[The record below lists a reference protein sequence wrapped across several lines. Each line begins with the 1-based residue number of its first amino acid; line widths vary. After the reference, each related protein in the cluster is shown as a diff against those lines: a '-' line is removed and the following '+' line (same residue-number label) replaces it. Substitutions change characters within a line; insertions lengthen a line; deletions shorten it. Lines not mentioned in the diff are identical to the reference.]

1 MSKMAALSM
10 MAGKAGGGMAAK
22 MGAARAGMGAAGGAM
37 GARMGAASTAM
48 QTSQIGVAATAKAA
62 ETTTITINY
71 GQIGLILM
79 FGFLYLVIASLGIDM
94 FNKCPEKEGNSTQEN
109 LKNFL
114 SYTLTIALTIPCT
127 LLMVK
132 TAGSKLSGI
141 IVLLFGIMGIV
152 GSSAAL
158 NWARTC
164 ESAKKDKSKLGFSAA
179 SLVIFLLAFLSGLF
193 MLRPIK
199 AKVA

>member
-1 MSKMAALSM
+1 M

-48 QTSQIGVAATAKAA
+48 QGTAAYKGAAAKAGEVA
-62 ETTTITINY
+62 TIEINY

-179 SLVIFLLAFLSGLF
+179 SLVIFLLAFLGGLF
-193 MLRPIK
+193 MLRPVK

>member
-1 MSKMAALSM
+1 MSKMAALSA
-10 MAGKAGGGMAAK
+10 MAGRAGGQ
-22 MGAARAGMGAAGGAM
+22 MGAAGGAM

-48 QTSQIGVAATAKAA
+48 QGTAAYQGAAAKAA

-71 GQIGLILM
+71 GQIGLILA

-94 FNKCPEKEGNSTQEN
+94 FNKCREQEGNSTQEN

-127 LLMVK
+127 LLLAK

-141 IVLLFGIMGIV
+141 IVLLFGIMGVV

-164 ESAKKDKSKLGFSAA
+164 ASAKKDQSKMAFSAV

>member
-179 SLVIFLLAFLSGLF
+179 SLVIFLLAFLGGLF
-193 MLRPIK
+193 MLRPVK

>member
-1 MSKMAALSM
+1 MSKMAALSA

-22 MGAARAGMGAAGGAM
+22 MGAARAGMGAAGGAV

-48 QTSQIGVAATAKAA
+48 QGTAAYQGAA
-62 ETTTITINY
+62 ETAGKTTTITINY
-71 GQIGLILM
+71 GQIGLITV

-94 FNKCPEKEGNSTQEN
+94 FNKCSEQEGNSTQEN

-127 LLMVK
+127 LLLVK
-132 TAGSKLSGI
+132 NAGSKLSGI
-141 IVLLFGIMGIV
+141 IVLLFGIMGVV
-152 GSSAAL
+152 GSSASL

-164 ESAKKDKSKLGFSAA
+164 ESAKKDDSKMAFSAV
-179 SLVIFLLAFLSGLF
+179 SLVIFLLAFLGGLF

-199 AKVA
+199 AKIA

>member
-1 MSKMAALSM
+1 MSKMAALSA
-10 MAGKAGGGMAAK
+10 MAGRAQ
-22 MGAARAGMGAAGGAM
+22 GAMGAAGGAM
-37 GARMGAASTAM
+37 AGKMGAAGTAVT
-48 QTSQIGVAATAKAA
+48 QTGAYQGAAANAAKSVGL
-62 ETTTITINY
+62 EINY
-71 GQIGLILM
+71 GQIGLIAM

-94 FNKCPEKEGNSTQEN
+94 FNKCPEQEGKSTQEN

-141 IVLLFGIMGIV
+141 IVLLFGIMGVV
-152 GSSAAL
+152 GSSASL

-164 ESAKKDKSKLGFSAA
+164 ESAKKDDSKMAFSAI
-179 SLVIFLLAFLSGLF
+179 SLVIFLLAFLGGLF

>member
-48 QTSQIGVAATAKAA
+48 QGTAAYKGAAAKAGEVA
-62 ETTTITINY
+62 TIEINY

-179 SLVIFLLAFLSGLF
+179 SLVIFLLAFLGGLF
-193 MLRPIK
+193 MLRPVK

>member
-1 MSKMAALSM
+1 MSKMAALSA
-10 MAGKAGGGMAAK
+10 MAGRAGS
-22 MGAARAGMGAAGGAM
+22 GMGAAGGAM

-48 QTSQIGVAATAKAA
+48 QGTAAYQGAAAKAA
-62 ETTTITINY
+62 ETATITINY
-71 GQIGLILM
+71 GQIGLIAM

-94 FNKCPEKEGNSTQEN
+94 FNKCDEQAGKSTQEN
-109 LKNFL
+109 LKLFL

-152 GSSAAL
+152 GSSASL

-164 ESAKKDKSKLGFSAA
+164 ESSKKDKSKMGFSAA
-179 SLVIFLLAFLSGLF
+179 SLVIFLLAFLGGLF
-193 MLRPIK
+193 MLRPVK
-199 AKVA
+199 AKVV

>member
-1 MSKMAALSM
+1 MSKMAALSA

-48 QTSQIGVAATAKAA
+48 QTSQLGVAATAKAGEVA
-62 ETTTITINY
+62 TITINY

-127 LLMVK
+127 LLLVK
-132 TAGSKLSGI
+132 NAGSKLSGI

-164 ESAKKDKSKLGFSAA
+164 ESAKKDDSKMAFSAI
-179 SLVIFLLAFLSGLF
+179 SLVIFLLAFLGGLF
-193 MLRPIK
+193 MLRPVK

>member
-127 LLMVK
+127 LLLAK

-152 GSSAAL
+152 GSSASL

>member
-1 MSKMAALSM
+1 MSKMAALSA
-10 MAGKAGGGMAAK
+10 MAGRAQ
-22 MGAARAGMGAAGGAM
+22 GAMGAAGGAM
-37 GARMGAASTAM
+37 AGKMGAAGTAVT
-48 QTSQIGVAATAKAA
+48 QTAAYQGAAATAA
-62 ETTTITINY
+62 EEVGITINY

-94 FNKCPEKEGNSTQEN
+94 FNKCPEQAGKSTQEN

-127 LLMVK
+127 LLLVK

-152 GSSAAL
+152 GSSASL

-164 ESAKKDKSKLGFSAA
+164 EDAKSDQSKLAFSAV
-179 SLVIFLLAFLSGLF
+179 SLVIFLLAFLGGLF
-193 MLRPIK
+193 MLRPGKVK
-199 AKVA
+199 AA

>member
-1 MSKMAALSM
+1 MSKMAALSA
-10 MAGKAGGGMAAK
+10 MAGKAGGGMA
-22 MGAARAGMGAAGGAM
+22 AAGGAM

-48 QTSQIGVAATAKAA
+48 QTSQLGVAATAKAA

-94 FNKCPEKEGNSTQEN
+94 FNKCDEQAGKSTQEN
-109 LKNFL
+109 LKLFL

-127 LLMVK
+127 LLLAK

-141 IVLLFGIMGIV
+141 IVLLFGIMGVV

-164 ESAKKDKSKLGFSAA
+164 ESSKKDDSKMAFSAI
-179 SLVIFLLAFLSGLF
+179 SLVIFLLAFLGGLF
-193 MLRPIK
+193 MLRPVK
-199 AKVA
+199 AKVV

>member
-1 MSKMAALSM
+1 MSKMAALSA
-10 MAGKAGGGMAAK
+10 MAGKAGGGMAAAGGAMAGK
-22 MGAARAGMGAAGGAM
+22 MGAAGTAVTQTGAYQGAAAN
-37 GARMGAASTAM
+37 AAKSV
-48 QTSQIGVAATAKAA
+48 GL
-62 ETTTITINY
+62 EINY
-71 GQIGLILM
+71 GQIGLIAM

-94 FNKCPEKEGNSTQEN
+94 FNKCPEQEGKSTQEN

-141 IVLLFGIMGIV
+141 IVLLFGIMGVV
-152 GSSAAL
+152 GSSASL

-164 ESAKKDKSKLGFSAA
+164 ESAKKDDSKMAFSAI
-179 SLVIFLLAFLSGLF
+179 SLVIFLLAFLGGLF

>member
-1 MSKMAALSM
+1 MSKMAALSA

-22 MGAARAGMGAAGGAM
+22 MGAARAGMGA
-37 GARMGAASTAM
+37 RMGAASTAM
-48 QTSQIGVAATAKAA
+48 QTSQFGVAATAKAA
-62 ETTTITINY
+62 ETTTIEINY

-94 FNKCPEKEGNSTQEN
+94 FNKCDEQAGKSTQEN
-109 LKNFL
+109 LKLFL

-127 LLMVK
+127 LLLVK

-152 GSSAAL
+152 GSSASL

-164 ESAKKDKSKLGFSAA
+164 ESAKKDQSKMAFSAV
-179 SLVIFLLAFLSGLF
+179 SLVIFLLAFLGGLF
-193 MLRPIK
+193 MLRPVK
-199 AKVA
+199 AKLA

>member
-1 MSKMAALSM
+1 MSKMAALSA
-10 MAGKAGGGMAAK
+10 MAGRAGGQI
-22 MGAARAGMGAAGGAM
+22 GAAGGAM

-109 LKNFL
+109 LKLFL

-127 LLMVK
+127 LLLAK

-152 GSSAAL
+152 GSSASL

-164 ESAKKDKSKLGFSAA
+164 ESAKKDKSKLGFSAV
-179 SLVIFLLAFLSGLF
+179 SLVIFLLAFLGGLF
-193 MLRPIK
+193 MLRPVK

>member
-1 MSKMAALSM
+1 MSKMAALSA
-10 MAGKAGGGMAAK
+10 MAGKAGGGMA
-22 MGAARAGMGAAGGAM
+22 AARAGMGAAGGAM

-48 QTSQIGVAATAKAA
+48 QGTAAYQGAAATAA

-164 ESAKKDKSKLGFSAA
+164 ESAKKDDSKMAFSAI
-179 SLVIFLLAFLSGLF
+179 SLVIFLLAFLGGLF
-193 MLRPIK
+193 MLRPVK

>member
-1 MSKMAALSM
+1 MSKMAALSA

-48 QTSQIGVAATAKAA
+48 QGTAAYKGVAASASETA
-62 ETTTITINY
+62 TITINY

-94 FNKCPEKEGNSTQEN
+94 FNKCDEQAGKSTQEN
-109 LKNFL
+109 LKLFL

-152 GSSAAL
+152 GSSASL

-164 ESAKKDKSKLGFSAA
+164 ESSKKDQSKMAFSAV
-179 SLVIFLLAFLSGLF
+179 SLVIFLLAFLGGLF
-193 MLRPIK
+193 MLRPVK
-199 AKVA
+199 AKLA

>member
-1 MSKMAALSM
+1 MSKMAALSA
-10 MAGKAGGGMAAK
+10 MAGKAGGGMAAAGGAMAGK
-22 MGAARAGMGAAGGAM
+22 MGAAGTAVTQTGAYQGAAAN
-37 GARMGAASTAM
+37 AAKSV
-48 QTSQIGVAATAKAA
+48 GL
-62 ETTTITINY
+62 EINY
-71 GQIGLILM
+71 GQIGLIAM

-94 FNKCPEKEGNSTQEN
+94 FNKCPEQEGKSTQEN
-109 LKNFL
+109 PKNFL

-141 IVLLFGIMGIV
+141 IVLLFGIMGVV
-152 GSSAAL
+152 GSSASL

-164 ESAKKDKSKLGFSAA
+164 ESAKKDDSKMAFSAI
-179 SLVIFLLAFLSGLF
+179 SLVIFLLAFLGGLF

>member
-1 MSKMAALSM
+1 MSKMAALSA

-48 QTSQIGVAATAKAA
+48 QGTAAYQGVASSASEVA
-62 ETTTITINY
+62 TITINY

-127 LLMVK
+127 LLLVK
-132 TAGSKLSGI
+132 NAGSKLSGI

-152 GSSAAL
+152 GSSASL

-164 ESAKKDKSKLGFSAA
+164 ESAKKDQSKMAFSAI
-179 SLVIFLLAFLSGLF
+179 SLVIFLLAFLGGLF
-193 MLRPIK
+193 MLRPVK